1 MIQDINVNQRDRT
14 QYKNLTGDVGN
25 VAMKVILLVQ
35 GPSSSLMSN
44 NK

>member
-1 MIQDINVNQRDRT
+1 MIQDINVNQRDRAKDKT
-14 QYKNLTGDVGN
+14 STGDVVK

-35 GPSSSLMSN
+35 GPSCSLMSN